1 MQVKFILLFFLAGLS
16 CAVQSQEKQGDTIFV
31 GDSKLKLVTTNL
43 ISNPGFEDGL
53 AGWTD
58 ATTAMAPLTSANFS
72 IYTVGGVGN
81 SKFLVGTKNEG
92 AAGAGSIGTGWSLE
106 SGKKYYFSYQVK
118 YLATSTA
125 AGEEVYL
132 KISLTNDKSAVAEP
146 SVLINST
153 KVSGGGQWTRNEIV
167 FTNSTPAYSYLVA
180 RFRWLSNRFG
190 FDNFSLYEVE
200 ELVNTRELESV
211 IAEAQGIYDPG
222 SAGAAELVAAIS
234 TAQNSLSSTSPT
246 EVKSAVA
253 ALRLA
258 ILTYRLLNATPENPI
273 DATHLIVNPSFDQN
287 TPQGWKGIGVIN
299 NHVVEFYE
307 RTFNMYQKITGLPA
321 GKYVLRAQGFER
333 PKANDA
339 GAAYRAGTEAISSR
353 LYAKATRFS
362 ERNVPLASLFKHG
375 YTGSGSQSGYVNSM
389 AAAETFMGSATR
401 PYENEVS
408 EILLQEGDTLTIGVR
423 NDSKQAGCWVLFDN
437 FRLEYQGALTPDE
450 LKVAVDG
457 QVMLAQGMLEAKM
470 QTGVRT
476 QLSAAIDGAGQDL
489 TAVPLNLADLLA
501 ANSTLNDAYTAAQT
515 SVRLYE
521 RLQQLIE
528 EAEVKYPTL
537 TGTKATNLLNAIVL
551 ARSRVNNPDVSTA
564 LLNSSISS
572 LNAQVYKRIYVPAW
586 MLGNVN
592 DPNNTW
598 SMARSKQSA
607 NWIVF
612 WEPGYGEDPSVL
624 ADANFR
630 INIDGLLAT
639 AEQSFDF
646 YADSLKFIKRGRSKT
661 DDYKMIIRL
670 RYTRDWEATGSGV
683 DDMIGLLT
691 LTAWSAQV
699 GGHTLAHEVGHCFQ
713 YQVHCDNGNQ
723 NGWMYGFGA
732 NASGGNGWWE
742 QCAQWQAFKVFP
754 NQQFTDGRFT
764 NYLNTAHKHI
774 LHEAPRYDNYFIHD
788 YFTFRQGMDIIGRM
802 WSESVRPEDPVE
814 AYKRITGINQE
825 QFNDQMYDRAAR
837 FATWDIPALK
847 TLGASRISARPQP
860 KMINAGEGIWRID
873 PTVTPENYGYNVIKL
888 NAPIKAT
895 TVYAFFEGKA
905 GMDGYRKN
913 FTNAAG
919 WRYGFVALLT
929 NGTRVYSDMRSAS
942 AAQPSDTL
950 RFSCPDNCKQLWLV
964 VSGAPSSH
972 WRHAWDDDDTNDEQW
987 PYEVKFNNT
996 NLLGQQNIVNSLP
1009 DASDAGIELYG
1020 GPGRLVANELPIG
1033 SRLQVY
1039 NLMGTCVADLQSE
1052 TSSVTLTL
1060 DNGVY
1065 VVSVLNRGKKFV
1077 EKIIVY

>member
-1 MQVKFILLFFLAGLS
+1 MQYKFLILAFWSCFSLLS
-16 CAVQSQEKQGDTIFV
+16 HAQHNQGDTIVV
-31 GDSKLKLVTTNL
+31 GESKIKLISTNL
-43 ISNPGFEDGL
+43 ITNPGFEEGL
-53 AGWTD
+53 VGWTD
-58 ATTAMAPLTSANFS
+58 ATSAIAPLNAANFS
-72 IYTVGGVGN
+72 VNTTGGIEN
-81 SKFLVGTKNEG
+81 SKFISGTKNEG
-92 AAGAGSIGTGWSLE
+92 AAGAGSIGTGWNIE
-106 SGKKYYFSYQVK
+106 SGKKYYFAYHVK
-118 YLATSTA
+118 YLSASAT
-125 AGEEVYL
+125 AGEEIYL
-132 KISLTNDKSAVAEP
+132 KTSLTNDKSASAEP
-146 SVLINST
+146 FVLLNSS
-153 KVSGGGQWTRNEIV
+153 KVNGGGQWTRNSIV
-167 FTNSTPAYSYLVA
+167 FTNTNPAYSFLVV

-200 ELVNTRELESV
+200 ELVNTTELEAV
-211 IAEAQGIYDPG
+211 IAEAQGIYKAGSPG
-222 SAGAAELVAAIS
+222 AEELLTAIVQ
-234 TAQNSLSSTSPT
+234 AQSFLSSSNPT
-246 EVKSAVA
+246 DIKSAVSR
-253 ALRLA
+253 LRSA
-258 ILTYRLLNATPENPI
+258 IQVYSLLNATPENPV
-273 DATHLIVNPSFDQN
+273 DATHLIINASFNQN
-287 TPQGWKGIGVIN
+287 TPEGWKGIGMIAN
-299 NHVVEFYE
+299 RVVEFYE
-307 RTFNMYQKITGLPA
+307 RTFNMHQKITGLPS
-321 GKYVLRAQGFER
+321 GKYLLRVQGFER
-333 PKANDA
+333 SKANDG
-339 GAAYRAGTEAISSR
+339 GAAYRAGTETIASR
-353 LYAKATRFS
+353 VYAKATRFA
-362 ERNVPLASLFKHG
+362 ERNAPLASLYKHS
-375 YTGSGSQSGYVNSM
+375 YTGTGSQSGYVNTM
-389 AAAETFMGSATR
+389 AAAETFMSSVAR
-401 PYENEVS
+401 PYEVAVAD
-408 EILLQEGDTLTIGVR
+408 ILVQEGDTLTIGVR
-423 NDSKQAGCWVLFDN
+423 SDVKQTGYWVLFDN
-437 FRLEYQGALTPDE
+437 FRLEYQGAFTTGE
-450 LKVAVDG
+450 LKPAMEE
-457 QVMLAQGMLEAKM
+457 QMEAAQGLLEAKM
-470 QTGVRT
+470 QNTVRT
-476 QLSAAIDGAGQDL
+476 QLTAAIDGARQ
-489 TAVPLNLADLLA
+489 AVEAMPLNRETLLSANTQLNTASVA
-501 ANSTLNDAYTAAQT
+501 A
-515 SVRLYE
+515 SVSAGLYQ

-528 EAEVKYPTL
+528 AAELKLPTL

-564 LLNSSISS
+564 LLNSSILS
-572 LNAQVYKRIYVPAW
+572 LNAQVNKRIYTPSW
-586 MLGNVN
+586 MMGNVN

-598 SMARSKQSA
+598 SLSRSKQSA

-624 ADANFR
+624 PDANYR
-630 INIDGLLAT
+630 INIDALLAT

-732 NASGGNGWWE
+732 NGSGGNGWWE

-802 WSESVRPEDPVE
+802 WNESVRPEDPVE

-860 KMINAGEGIWRID
+860 KMVNAGEGFWRID

-888 NAPIKAT
+888 NAPTKAT

-913 FTNAAG
+913 YTTSAG

-942 AAQPSDTL
+942 AALPTDTL
-950 RFSCPDNCKQLWLV
+950 MFLSPDNCKQLWLV
-964 VSGAPSSH
+964 VTGAPSSH
-972 WRHAWDDDDTNDEQW
+972 WRHAWDDDDSNDEQW
-987 PYEVKFNNT
+987 PYQVKFNNT

-1009 DASDAGIELYG
+1009 DASDYGIELYG
-1020 GPGRLVANELPIG
+1020 GPGKLVANELPIG

-1052 TSSVTLTL
+1052 TSTVTLTL
-1060 DNGVY
+1060 DKGVY